1 MQTYEEILTTATDE
15 LMQTT
20 LTKLERATPSLDAK
34 QRRISTLNDEILRD
48 SALPESLKQKISEYI
63 SLSMDVQ
70 MQQFRCLYRQGAK
83 DGMQLL
89 QKLNII

>member
-20 LTKLERATPSLDAK
+20 LTKLERTTPSIDAK

-48 SALPESLKQKISEYI
+48 SALPERSEERRVGKECR
-63 SLSMDVQ
+63 L
-70 MQQFRCLYRQGAK
+70 
-83 DGMQLL
+83 
-89 QKLNII
+89 

>member
-20 LTKLERATPSLDAK
+20 LTKLERTTPSIDAK

-48 SALPESLKQKISEYI
+48 SALPESLKQKISECI

-70 MQQFRCLYRQGAK
+70 MLQFRCLYRQGAR
-83 DGMQLL
+83 DGIQLL

>member
-63 SLSMDVQ
+63 CLSMDVQ

-83 DGMQLL
+83 DGIQLL

>member
-63 SLSMDVQ
+63 CLSMDVQ

-83 DGMQLL
+83 DGIQLL
-89 QKLNII
+89 QKLNIL

>member
-1 MQTYEEILTTATDE
+1 MQTYEEILTAATDE

-63 SLSMDVQ
+63 SLYQ
-70 MQQFRCLYRQGAK
+70 RRGE
-83 DGMQLL
+83 
-89 QKLNII
+89 

>member
-34 QRRISTLNDEILRD
+34 QRRISKLNDEILRD

-63 SLSMDVQ
+63 SRSMDVQ

-83 DGMQLL
+83 DGIQLL

>member
-70 MQQFRCLYRQGAK
+70 MQLFLCLYRQGAR
-83 DGMQLL
+83 DGIQLL

>member
-34 QRRISTLNDEILRD
+34 QRRISTLNDEVLRD
-48 SALPESLKQKISEYI
+48 
-63 SLSMDVQ
+63 
-70 MQQFRCLYRQGAK
+70 
-83 DGMQLL
+83 
-89 QKLNII
+89 